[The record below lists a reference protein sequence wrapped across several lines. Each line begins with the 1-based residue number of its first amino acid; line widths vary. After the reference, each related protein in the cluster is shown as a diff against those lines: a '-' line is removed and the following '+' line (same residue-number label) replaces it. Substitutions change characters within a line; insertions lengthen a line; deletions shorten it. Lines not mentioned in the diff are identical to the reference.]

1 MYLSPVLYGLG
12 TIISLAGTGFLIGVC
27 ITCVLKKE
35 VWLMSSC
42 PVLQTNQTRVFCI
55 IISSILCLIIAPQM
69 FKPVRIIAT
78 IVFLGSIALVFVG
91 AFVIKNDV
99 RIFFVSHT
107 PHVTHHPFT
116 APLHK

>member
-1 MYLSPVLYGLG
+1 
-12 TIISLAGTGFLIGVC
+12 
-27 ITCVLKKE
+27 
-35 VWLMSSC
+35 
-42 PVLQTNQTRVFCI
+42 
-55 IISSILCLIIAPQM
+55 M

-99 RIFFVSHT
+99 RILVSHA
-107 PHVTHHPFT
+107 PHVTHYPFT

>member
-1 MYLSPVLYGLG
+1 
-12 TIISLAGTGFLIGVC
+12 
-27 ITCVLKKE
+27 
-35 VWLMSSC
+35 MSSR
-42 PVLQTNQTRVFCI
+42 PVLQTNQTRVFPI
-55 IISSILCLIIAPQM
+55 IISSVLCLINARQM

-99 RIFFVSHT
+99 RIFVSHA

>member
-1 MYLSPVLYGLG
+1 
-12 TIISLAGTGFLIGVC
+12 
-27 ITCVLKKE
+27 
-35 VWLMSSC
+35 
-42 PVLQTNQTRVFCI
+42 
-55 IISSILCLIIAPQM
+55 M

-99 RIFFVSHT
+99 RILVSHA

>member
-27 ITCVLKKE
+27 ITCILKKGGLAD
-35 VWLMSSC
+35 VFLSSSSNKSNSC
-42 PVLQTNQTRVFCI
+42 VSYLI
-55 IISSILCLIIAPQM
+55 SILCQINTPQM

-99 RIFFVSHT
+99 RILVSHA

>member
-1 MYLSPVLYGLG
+1 
-12 TIISLAGTGFLIGVC
+12 
-27 ITCVLKKE
+27 
-35 VWLMSSC
+35 MSSC

-78 IVFLGSIALVFVG
+78 IVFLGSVALVFVG

-99 RIFFVSHT
+99 RIFFCLSH
-107 PHVTHHPFT
+107 PPRNSSSIYSSF
-116 APLHK
+116 A

>member
-1 MYLSPVLYGLG
+1 
-12 TIISLAGTGFLIGVC
+12 
-27 ITCVLKKE
+27 
-35 VWLMSSC
+35 MSSC

-99 RIFFVSHT
+99 RILVSHA